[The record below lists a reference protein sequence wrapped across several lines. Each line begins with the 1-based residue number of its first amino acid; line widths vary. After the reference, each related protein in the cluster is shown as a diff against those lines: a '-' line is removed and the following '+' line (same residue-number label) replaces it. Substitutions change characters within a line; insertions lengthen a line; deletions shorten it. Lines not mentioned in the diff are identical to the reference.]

1 MAVYGCF
8 QLQSELYILYILIC
22 SAFVYT
28 EIGSGNASGGAPL
41 LPLRTVT
48 LPSESTST
56 ITESPSLM
64 SRASIFSAM
73 LSSNSLMIARLKGL
87 AP

>member
-1 MAVYGCF
+1 MSKTN
-8 QLQSELYILYILIC
+8 LLY
-22 SAFVYT
+22 YT
-28 EIGSGNASGGAPL
+28 AIGSGNTSGGAPA

-56 ITESPSLM
+56 ITESPSLI

-73 LSSNSLMIARLKGL
+73 LSSKSLIIALLNGL